1 MMENKPSLSHIQLR
15 GVIVSTVVGVGVLA
29 LPGHLTRAMG
39 SDGWIAII
47 ISVFLIMAVVYM
59 YHRLFL
65 LYPEMDYFQIQE
77 EVLGKPIA
85 RIFQLIFLI
94 FFIMFAAIVSRN
106 LGELMKAFLLNNTP
120 TEIIVILFILACSYI
135 SCYGVEYMA
144 RVGYFIYPVIILF
157 AIAIVLMALP
167 KADFTNILPVFND
180 VTLGSLSKGVMA
192 CIFSFS
198 GFEASLFI
206 IPYVREKDKIV
217 GSLIRG
223 IITVGVIYAS
233 LYIMSLS
240 HFSQNQIKK
249 QTYPVLVLVRQL
261 DLPGFFLENLDGVVI
276 ALWILVIFATMVP
289 ALWGVGN
296 ILARMT
302 GTRKHY
308 YFTLGII
315 PIVYYIALMS
325 ENFLELMEL
334 TDKYFNPMAIIS
346 GVIIPFILLIT
357 GMIKRRVME

>member
-1 MMENKPSLSHIQLR
+1 MENKPSLSHIQLR

-29 LPGHLTRAMG
+29 LPGHLTRSMG

-47 ISVFLIMAVVYM
+47 ISVLLIMSVVYM

-77 EVLGKPIA
+77 EVFGKPIA

-144 RVGYFIYPVIILF
+144 RVGYFIYPVIIMF

-167 KADFTNILPVFND
+167 KADFTNVLPAFNL
-180 VTLGSLSKGVMA
+180 TLGSLTKGVVA

-198 GFEASLFI
+198 GFEASLLI

-217 GSLIRG
+217 GSLMRG
-223 IITVGVIYAS
+223 IITVGVIYMA
-233 LYIMSLS
+233 LYFMTLS

-289 ALWGVGN
+289 ALWGAGN
-296 ILARMT
+296 ILARMA

-315 PIVYYIALMS
+315 PIIYYIALMS
-325 ENFLELMEL
+325 ENFLELMVL

-346 GVIIPFILLIT
+346 GVILPFILLIT
-357 GMIKRRVME
+357 GIIKRRVME